1 SWKDNAMADPVLT
14 GNTGPVVTIRLNR
27 PEKKNAINRAMYEA
41 LTAALR
47 AAATSRSVRVVVL
60 RGGDDFSAG
69 NDIADFLAS
78 GKPAGMQPVLDF
90 LDVLAGFPKPLIA
103 GVRGAA
109 IGIGTT
115 LLLHCDVVL
124 ATPSA
129 RFALPFVQLGLVPE
143 AASSLLLPAAVGRL
157 KASWWLLT
165 GEGFDAEAARD
176 AGLITRL
183 IAETTLEMELDAVA
197 ARLAALPPAAIR
209 RTKALLRE
217 PQEAAVR
224 EAMTREVEAFGA
236 QLKSAEAKEAFT
248 AFLEKRKPDFSRF
261 E

>member
-1 SWKDNAMADPVLT
+1 MTDPVLT
-14 GNTGPVVTIRLNR
+14 EAKGPVLTIRLNR
-27 PEKKNAINRAMYEA
+27 PEKKNAVSLAMYRVM
-41 LTAALR
+41 TAALNR
-47 AAATSRSVRVVVL
+47 AAEDPAIRVVVI

-69 NDIADFLAS
+69 NDIADFLA
-78 GKPAGMQPVLDF
+78 AGGETGLDPILGF
-90 LDVLAGFPKPLIA
+90 LDALAAFPKPLVA

-124 ATPSA
+124 ASATA
-129 RFALPFVQLGLVPE
+129 RFQLPFVQLGLVPE
-143 AASSLLLPAAVGRL
+143 AASSLLLPAMAGRL
-157 KASWWLLT
+157 RASWWLLT
-165 GEGFDAEAARD
+165 GEGFDAEAALA

-183 IAETTLEMELDAVA
+183 LPDEALDAELGAAA
-197 ARLAALPPAAIR
+197 ARLAALPPAAVR
-209 RTKALLRE
+209 QTKALLRA
-217 PQEAAVR
+217 PQQAAVR

-236 QLKSAEAKEAFT
+236 QLKSAEAREAFT

>member
-1 SWKDNAMADPVLT
+1 MADPVLT
-14 GNTGPVVTIRLNR
+14 GTTGPVMTIRLNR

-47 AAATSRSVRVVVL
+47 AAATARSVRVVVL

-69 NDIADFLAS
+69 NDIADFLAN
-78 GKPAGMQPVLDF
+78 GKSAGMQPVLDF
-90 LDVLAGFPKPLIA
+90 LDALSGFPKPLVA
-103 GVRGAA
+103 GVRGSA

-129 RFALPFVQLGLVPE
+129 RFQLPFVQLGLVPE
-143 AASSLLLPAAVGRL
+143 AASTLLLPAAVGRL

-165 GEGFDAEAARD
+165 GEGFDAEAALE

-183 IAETTLEMELDAVA
+183 IGETTLDAEIDAVA
-197 ARLAALPPAAIR
+197 ARLVALPPAALR
-209 RTKALLRE
+209 QTKALLRA

-224 EAMTREVEAFGA
+224 EAMTREVQAFGA

-248 AFLEKRKPDFSRF
+248 AFMEKRKPDFSRF
-261 E
+261 D

>member
-1 SWKDNAMADPVLT
+1 MTVLT
-14 GNTGPVVTIRLNR
+14 ETKGPVFTIRLDR
-27 PEKKNAINRAMYEA
+27 PEKKNAISLAMYEA
-41 LTAALR
+41 LTAALK
-47 AAATSRSVRVVVL
+47 AAAEDPAVRVAVI

-69 NDIADFLAS
+69 NDIADFLA
-78 GKPAGMQPVLDF
+78 GGGEAGLTPIVDF
-90 LDVLAGFPKPLIA
+90 LDALSAFPKPLVA

-143 AASSLLLPAAVGRL
+143 AASSLLLPAALGRL

-197 ARLAALPPAAIR
+197 ARLAALPPAALR

-224 EAMTREVEAFGA
+224 EAMTREVEAFAA

>member
-1 SWKDNAMADPVLT
+1 MTDPVLT
-14 GNTGPVVTIRLNR
+14 EAKGPVLTIRLNR
-27 PEKKNAINRAMYEA
+27 PEKKNAVSLAMYRAM
-41 LTAALR
+41 TAALNR
-47 AAATSRSVRVVVL
+47 AAEDPAIRVAVI

-69 NDIADFLAS
+69 NDIADFLA
-78 GKPAGMQPVLDF
+78 AGGETGLDPILGF
-90 LDVLAGFPKPLIA
+90 LDALAAFPKPLVA

-124 ATPSA
+124 ASATA
-129 RFALPFVQLGLVPE
+129 RFQLPFVQLGLVPE
-143 AASSLLLPAAVGRL
+143 AASSLLLPAMAGRL
-157 KASWWLLT
+157 RASWWLLT
-165 GEGFDAEAARD
+165 GEGFDAEAALA

-183 IAETTLEMELDAVA
+183 LPDEALDAELGAAA
-197 ARLAALPPAAIR
+197 ARLAALPPAAVR
-209 RTKALLRE
+209 QTKALLRA
-217 PQEAAVR
+217 PQQAAVR

-236 QLKSAEAKEAFT
+236 QLKSAEAREAFT

>member
-1 SWKDNAMADPVLT
+1 MTDPVLT
-14 GNTGPVVTIRLNR
+14 GTTGPVMTIRLNR

-47 AAATSRSVRVVVL
+47 AAATARSVRVVVL

-69 NDIADFLAS
+69 NDIADFLAN
-78 GKPAGMQPVLDF
+78 GKSAGMQPVLDF
-90 LDVLAGFPKPLIA
+90 LDALSTFPKPLVA
-103 GVRGAA
+103 GVRGSA

-143 AASSLLLPAAVGRL
+143 AASTLLLPAAVGRL

-165 GEGFDAEAARD
+165 GEGFDAEAALQ

-183 IAETTLEMELDAVA
+183 IGETTLDAELDAVV

-209 RTKALLRE
+209 QTKALLQA

-224 EAMTREVEAFGA
+224 EAMTREVQAFGA

-261 E
+261 D

>member
-1 SWKDNAMADPVLT
+1 MADPVLT
-14 GNTGPVVTIRLNR
+14 GTTGPVMTIRLNR

-47 AAATSRSVRVVVL
+47 AAATARSVRVVVL

-69 NDIADFLAS
+69 NDIADFLAN
-78 GKPAGMQPVLDF
+78 GKSAGMQPVLDF
-90 LDVLAGFPKPLIA
+90 LDALSGFPKPLVA
-103 GVRGAA
+103 GVRGSA

-143 AASSLLLPAAVGRL
+143 AASTLLLPAAVGRL

-165 GEGFDAEAARD
+165 GEGFDAEAALA

-183 IAETTLEMELDAVA
+183 IGETTLDAELDAVA
-197 ARLAALPPAAIR
+197 ARLVALPPAAIR
-209 RTKALLRE
+209 QTKALLRA

-224 EAMTREVEAFGA
+224 EAMTREVQAFGA
-236 QLKSAEAKEAFT
+236 QLKSTEAKEAFT

>member
-1 SWKDNAMADPVLT
+1 MTVLTETKGPVL
-14 GNTGPVVTIRLNR
+14 TIRLNR
-27 PEKKNAINRAMYEA
+27 PEKKNAISLAMYEA
-41 LTAALR
+41 MTAALK
-47 AAATSRSVRVVVL
+47 AATDDSAVRVAVI

-69 NDIADFLAS
+69 NDVADFLA
-78 GKPAGMQPVLDF
+78 GGGEAGLTPIVDF
-90 LDVLAGFPKPLIA
+90 LDALSGFPKPLVA

>member
-1 SWKDNAMADPVLT
+1 MTDPVLT
-14 GNTGPVVTIRLNR
+14 EAKGSVLTIRLNR
-27 PEKKNAINRAMYEA
+27 PEKKNAISLAMYEA
-41 LTAALR
+41 MTAALK
-47 AAATSRSVRVVVL
+47 AAAEDPAARVAVI
-60 RGGDDFSAG
+60 RGGEDFSAG
-69 NDIADFLAS
+69 NDIADFLAAGGES
-78 GKPAGMQPVLDF
+78 GLTPIVDF
-90 LDVLAGFPKPLIA
+90 LDALSTFPKPLVA

-124 ATPSA
+124 ASATA
-129 RFALPFVQLGLVPE
+129 RFQLPFIQLGLVPE

-165 GEGFDAEAARD
+165 GEGFDADAAFA
-176 AGLITRL
+176 AGLITKL
-183 IAETTLEMELDAVA
+183 VADETLDAELDAA
-197 ARLAALPPAAIR
+197 AAHLAALPPAALR
-209 RTKALLRE
+209 QTKALLRG

-236 QLKSAEAKEAFT
+236 QLKSAEAREAFT

-261 E
+261 G

>member
-1 SWKDNAMADPVLT
+1 MTDPVLT
-14 GNTGPVVTIRLNR
+14 EAKGPVLTIRLNR
-27 PEKKNAINRAMYEA
+27 PEKKNAVSLAMYRVM
-41 LTAALR
+41 TAALNR
-47 AAATSRSVRVVVL
+47 AAEDPAIRVAVI

-69 NDIADFLAS
+69 NDIADFLA
-78 GKPAGMQPVLDF
+78 AGGETGLDPILGF
-90 LDVLAGFPKPLIA
+90 LDALAAFPKPLVA

-124 ATPSA
+124 ASATA
-129 RFALPFVQLGLVPE
+129 RFQLPFVQLGLVPE
-143 AASSLLLPAAVGRL
+143 AASSLLLPAMAGRL
-157 KASWWLLT
+157 RASWWLLT
-165 GEGFDAEAARD
+165 GEGFDAEAAFA

-183 IAETTLEMELDAVA
+183 VADGTLDAELGAAA
-197 ARLAALPPAAIR
+197 ARLAALPPAAVR
-209 RTKALLRE
+209 QTKALLRA
-217 PQEAAVR
+217 PQQAAVR

-236 QLKSAEAKEAFT
+236 QLTSAEAREAFT

>member
-1 SWKDNAMADPVLT
+1 MADPVLT
-14 GNTGPVVTIRLNR
+14 GTTGPVMTIRLNR
-27 PEKKNAINRAMYEA
+27 QEKKNAINRAMYEA

-69 NDIADFLAS
+69 NDIADFLANAKS
-78 GKPAGMQPVLDF
+78 AGMQPVLDF
-90 LDVLAGFPKPLIA
+90 LDVLAGFPKPLVA

-129 RFALPFVQLGLVPE
+129 RFQLPFVQLGLVPE
-143 AASSLLLPAAVGRL
+143 AASTLLLPAAVGRL
-157 KASWWLLT
+157 KAAWWLLT
-165 GEGFDAEAARD
+165 GEGFDAEAALA
-176 AGLITRL
+176 AGLITKTV
-183 IAETTLEMELDAVA
+183 AETALDAELNALA
-197 ARLAALPPAAIR
+197 ARLAALPPAAVR
-209 RTKALLRE
+209 QTKALLQAPHRN
-217 PQEAAVR
+217 AVR
-224 EAMTREVEAFGA
+224 EAMTLEVEAFGA

-248 AFLEKRKPDFSRF
+248 AFMEKRKPDFSRF
-261 E
+261 D

>member
-1 SWKDNAMADPVLT
+1 MTDPVLT
-14 GNTGPVVTIRLNR
+14 ETKGPVATIRLNR
-27 PEKKNAINRAMYEA
+27 PEKKNAISLAMYQA
-41 LTAALR
+41 MTAALK
-47 AAATSRSVRVVVL
+47 AAAEDPAVRVAVI

-69 NDIADFLAS
+69 NDIADFLAA
-78 GKPAGMQPVLDF
+78 GGDAGLKPILDF
-90 LDVLAGFPKPLIA
+90 LDALSAFPKPVIA
-103 GVRGAA
+103 GVRGSA

-124 ATPSA
+124 ATASA

-143 AASSLLLPAAVGRL
+143 AASSLLLPAVAGRL

-165 GEGFDAEAARD
+165 GEGFDAEAALD

-183 IAETTLEMELDAVA
+183 IGETTLDAEIDA
-197 ARLAALPPAAIR
+197 AASRLAALPPAAVR
-209 RTKALLRE
+209 QTKALLRA

-224 EAMTREVEAFGA
+224 EAMTREVQAFAA

>member
-1 SWKDNAMADPVLT
+1 MTVLTEPKGPVL
-14 GNTGPVVTIRLNR
+14 TIRLNR
-27 PEKKNAINRAMYEA
+27 PEKKNAISLAMYEA
-41 LTAALR
+41 MTAALK
-47 AAATSRSVRVVVL
+47 AAAEDPAVRVVVI

-69 NDIADFLAS
+69 NDIADFLA
-78 GKPAGMQPVLDF
+78 GGGEAGLAPIVDF
-90 LDVLAGFPKPLIA
+90 LDALSGFPKPLVA

-124 ATPSA
+124 AMPSA
-129 RFALPFVQLGLVPE
+129 RFSLPFVQLGLVPE

-183 IAETTLEMELDAVA
+183 VAEGTLDAEIDAAA
-197 ARLAALPPAAIR
+197 ARLAALPPAALR
-209 RTKALLRE
+209 QTKALLRA

-224 EAMTREVEAFGA
+224 EAITREVEAFGA
-236 QLKSAEAKEAFT
+236 QLKSAEAREAFT

-261 E
+261 D

>member
-1 SWKDNAMADPVLT
+1 MADPVLT
-14 GNTGPVVTIRLNR
+14 GTTGPVMTIRLNR
-27 PEKKNAINRAMYEA
+27 PETMYEA

-47 AAATSRSVRVVVL
+47 AAATARSVRVVVL

-69 NDIADFLAS
+69 NDIADFLAN
-78 GKPAGMQPVLDF
+78 GKSAGMQPVLDF
-90 LDVLAGFPKPLIA
+90 LDTLSGFPKPLVA
-103 GVRGAA
+103 GVRGSA

-129 RFALPFVQLGLVPE
+129 RFQLPFVQLGLVPE
-143 AASSLLLPAAVGRL
+143 AASTLLLPAAVGRL

-165 GEGFDAEAARD
+165 GESFDAQAALE

-183 IAETTLEMELDAVA
+183 IGETTLDAEIDAVA
-197 ARLAALPPAAIR
+197 ARLVALPPAALR
-209 RTKALLRE
+209 QTKALLRA

-224 EAMTREVEAFGA
+224 EAMTREVQAFGA

-248 AFLEKRKPDFSRF
+248 AFMEKRKPDFSRF
-261 E
+261 D

>member
-1 SWKDNAMADPVLT
+1 MTDLVRTETA
-14 GNTGPVVTIRLNR
+14 GPVVTIRLNR
-27 PEKKNAINRAMYEA
+27 PEKKNAVSLAMYEA
-41 LTAALR
+41 MTAALK
-47 AAATSRSVRVVVL
+47 AAAEDPAVRVAVI
-60 RGGDDFSAG
+60 RGGEDFSAG
-69 NDIADFLAS
+69 NDIADFLAA
-78 GKPAGMQPVLDF
+78 GGEAGLKPILDF
-90 LDVLAGFPKPLIA
+90 LDALSAFPKPVVA

-115 LLLHCDVVL
+115 MLLHCDVVL

-143 AASSLLLPAAVGRL
+143 AASSLLLPAVAGRL

-183 IAETTLEMELDAVA
+183 IGETTLDAELEAVGA
-197 ARLAALPPAAIR
+197 QLSALPPAAIR
-209 RTKALLRE
+209 RTKALLRG

-224 EAMTREVEAFGA
+224 EAMTREVEAFA
-236 QLKSAEAKEAFT
+236 EQLKSAEAKEAFS

-261 E
+261 D

>member
-1 SWKDNAMADPVLT
+1 MTVLT
-14 GNTGPVVTIRLNR
+14 ESKGPVFTIRLER
-27 PEKKNAINRAMYEA
+27 PEKKNAISLAMYEA
-41 LTAALR
+41 MTAALK
-47 AAATSRSVRVVVL
+47 AAAENPAVRVVVI

-69 NDIADFLAS
+69 NDIADFLA
-78 GKPAGMQPVLDF
+78 GGGEAGLTPIVDF
-90 LDVLAGFPKPLIA
+90 LDALAGFPKPLVA

-183 IAETTLEMELDAVA
+183 IGETRLEMELEAVA
-197 ARLAALPPAAIR
+197 ARLAALPPAALR

>member
-1 SWKDNAMADPVLT
+1 MTDPVLT
-14 GNTGPVVTIRLNR
+14 ETKGPVVTIRLSR
-27 PEKKNAINRAMYEA
+27 PEKKNAISLAMYEA
-41 LTAALR
+41 MTAALK
-47 AAATSRSVRVVVL
+47 AAAEDPAVRVAVI

-69 NDIADFLAS
+69 NDLADFLA
-78 GKPAGMQPVLDF
+78 GGEAGLKPILDF
-90 LDVLAGFPKPLIA
+90 LDALSGFPKPLVA
-103 GVRGAA
+103 GVRGSA

-115 LLLHCDVVL
+115 MLLHCDVVL

-165 GEGFDAEAARD
+165 GEGFDAEAALQ

-183 IAETTLEMELDAVA
+183 IGETTLDAELDATT

-209 RTKALLRE
+209 QTKALLRA

-224 EAMTREVEAFGA
+224 EAMTREVQAFGA

>member
-1 SWKDNAMADPVLT
+1 MADPVLT
-14 GNTGPVVTIRLNR
+14 GTTGPVMTIRLNR

-47 AAATSRSVRVVVL
+47 AAATARSVRVVVL

-69 NDIADFLAS
+69 NDIADFLAN
-78 GKPAGMQPVLDF
+78 GKSAGMQPVLDF
-90 LDVLAGFPKPLIA
+90 LDALSGFPKPLVA
-103 GVRGAA
+103 GVRGSA

-143 AASSLLLPAAVGRL
+143 AASTLLLPAAVGRL

-165 GEGFDAEAARD
+165 GEGFDAEAALE

-183 IAETTLEMELDAVA
+183 IGETTLDAELDAVV

-209 RTKALLRE
+209 QTKALLRA

-224 EAMTREVEAFGA
+224 EAMTREVQAFGA
-236 QLKSAEAKEAFT
+236 QMKSAEAKEAFT
-248 AFLEKRKPDFSRF
+248 AFMEKRKPDFNRF